1 MTIPVLFLALGGIY
15 VGVLLFYSRNV
26 QRMDTKSTSDFSEH
40 ESKSKTYRNEIAV
53 KSLHS
58 KSNPAKAEEVSNMG
72 EGSEE
77 IHMKESAFL
86 TMYGQHRVKPALEQV
101 PKWLSQ
107 YVTWSQQQRANEN
120 EHTKYLV
127 LPCIGND
134 ICEGFSDRLRALP
147 FYILLASK
155 VNRVLCIYWTKPYPL
170 ESFLQPPKGGL
181 DWRCPASFD
190 GIVEKFKTSYRQ
202 KNFRHYLL
210 TNKRTNVI
218 RVYNE
223 VKESNETFVSMTYR
237 GKTENV
243 ISYLNT
249 IFKSY
254 SYQNYI
260 PVDGN
265 WFHVD
270 LMEHIFRI
278 MFEPIEQIAKNVNAT
293 MTKLGLIENNYTS
306 IHVRSRFPVKKMGE
320 LLGSQQHAKDHDDGD
335 RIYEFDGNYKR
346 YLTKIAFN
354 AIECG
359 SLLDRNNKIYFVS
372 DLANLTDFVTKD
384 ILQVTGE
391 NIRVKPLG
399 VKRSGHLKHV
409 GSFRNNAEVIEFYSV
424 VEDLLILGGSKC
436 VSHGAGSFGA
446 FGASLT
452 GNRCRAIH
460 RTHEGNIIKCPNDQ
474 STKYSR
480 NITADYLVFGKDD
493 SEGGRLTPSS
503 AFVPV

>member
-1 MTIPVLFLALGGIY
+1 
-15 VGVLLFYSRNV
+15 
-26 QRMDTKSTSDFSEH
+26 MDTKSTSEFSKN
-40 ESKSKTYRNEIAV
+40 ESKSNRNHIIV
-53 KSLHS
+53 KSLQS
-58 KSNPAKAEEVSNMG
+58 MNNPAKAKKVSNMNEVSDG
-72 EGSEE
+72 QNR
-77 IHMKESAFL
+77 KESASL

-107 YVTWSQQQRANEN
+107 YVTWSQQQKAHEN
-120 EHTKYLV
+120 EDTKYLV

-134 ICEGFSDRLRALP
+134 RCEGFSDRLRALP

-190 GIVEKFKTSYRQ
+190 GIVEKHKTSYRQ
-202 KNFRHYLL
+202 KNFRHYLV
-210 TNKRTNVI
+210 TNKRTNII

-223 VKESNETFVSMTYR
+223 VKESNQTFVSMTYR

-260 PVDGN
+260 PIDGN

-278 MFEPIEQIAKNVNAT
+278 MFEPVEQIAKNINAT
-293 MTKLGLIENNYTS
+293 MAKFGLIENNYTS

-320 LLGSQQHAKDHDDGD
+320 LLGSQQHVKDHDDGD
-335 RIYEFDGNYKR
+335 RVYEFDGNYKR

-384 ILQVTGE
+384 TLEVSGE
-391 NIRVKPLG
+391 NKRVKPLG
-399 VKRSGHLKHV
+399 VKRSEHLKHM

-474 STKYSR
+474 NKKYSR
-480 NITADYLVFGKDD
+480 NITADYLVFGEDD

>member
-1 MTIPVLFLALGGIY
+1 
-15 VGVLLFYSRNV
+15 
-26 QRMDTKSTSDFSEH
+26 
-40 ESKSKTYRNEIAV
+40 
-53 KSLHS
+53 
-58 KSNPAKAEEVSNMG
+58 
-72 EGSEE
+72 
-77 IHMKESAFL
+77 
-86 TMYGQHRVKPALEQV
+86 
-101 PKWLSQ
+101 
-107 YVTWSQQQRANEN
+107 
-120 EHTKYLV
+120 
-127 LPCIGND
+127 
-134 ICEGFSDRLRALP
+134 
-147 FYILLASK
+147 
-155 VNRVLCIYWTKPYPL
+155 
-170 ESFLQPPKGGL
+170 
-181 DWRCPASFD
+181 
-190 GIVEKFKTSYRQ
+190 
-202 KNFRHYLL
+202 
-210 TNKRTNVI
+210 
-218 RVYNE
+218 
-223 VKESNETFVSMTYR
+223 
-237 GKTENV
+237 
-243 ISYLNT
+243 
-249 IFKSY
+249 
-254 SYQNYI
+254 
-260 PVDGN
+260 
-265 WFHVD
+265 
-270 LMEHIFRI
+270 
-278 MFEPIEQIAKNVNAT
+278 MFEPVEQIAKNINAT

-335 RIYEFDGNYKR
+335 RVYEFDGNYKR

-359 SLLDRNNKIYFVS
+359 ALLNRNSKIYFVS

-384 ILQVTGE
+384 ILQVSRE

-480 NITADYLVFGKDD
+480 NITADYLVFGQDD
-493 SEGGRLTPSS
+493 SEGGRLTLSS